1 MKLTSI
7 QKSKL
12 LCSALAVALLA
23 GCSSSGGSSSPTEPL
38 PEFDGDLGFENVD
51 PGYGNSTP
59 EDSKPPEFDGDAGFE
74 NVDPGYGNSAPE
86 DSEPTEP
93 DLGFDFGYVY
103 IPDLDQDVPVHLP
116 EYETPVN
123 PNAKISTV
131 KERET
136 EGETL
141 YSITYNGVRIGEI
154 LVQDDVITVSS
165 LHSDHTLTGSK
176 NENGT
181 WTIRDTGGNVLGDVK
196 RIDDGKWVVRE
207 EISRA
212 SYIVVYHEGEW
223 KAVPVADIKPQLKE
237 RINKERIDR
246 VKQRVKMSRPS

>member
-7 QKSKL
+7 RKSQL

-23 GCSSSGGSSSPTEPL
+23 GCSSSGGSSSSTEPL

-51 PGYGNSTP
+51 S
-59 EDSKPPEFDGDAGFE
+59 D
-74 NVDPGYGNSAPE
+74 YGNSAPE

-93 DLGFDFGYVY
+93 DFGFDLDYVY
-103 IPDLDQDVPVHLP
+103 IPDLDLGVPVHLP
-116 EYETPVN
+116 EYESPVN

-136 EGETL
+136 EGDTL
-141 YSITYNGVRIGEI
+141 YSITYKGVRVGEI
-154 LVQDDVITVSS
+154 LVQDDVITISS
-165 LHSDHTLTGSK
+165 LHSDHSITGSK

-181 WTIRDTGGNVLGDVK
+181 WTVRDSNGNVRGDVK

-223 KAVPVADIKPQLKE
+223 KAVPVEDIKPRLKQH
-237 RINKERIDR
+237 ISKERIDR
-246 VKQRVKMSRPS
+246 VKQRVKVNRSS